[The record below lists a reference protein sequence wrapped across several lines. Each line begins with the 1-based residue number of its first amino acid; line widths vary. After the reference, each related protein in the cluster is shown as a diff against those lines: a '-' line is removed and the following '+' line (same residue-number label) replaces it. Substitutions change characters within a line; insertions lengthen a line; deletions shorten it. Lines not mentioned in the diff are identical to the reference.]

1 MTKMKTKIFT
11 VIFLMCIA
19 ASSFGQLREKDNLMG
34 GTLGF
39 WASKSSPTFGF
50 NFENEI
56 SQAGPGTFGLG
67 AILRFS
73 NYTLDERE
81 KFSNLFAGGQA
92 NFNFNQIE
100 SGKFVPFVGLV
111 IGFFSSSPQGNSLKE
126 SGLWTWGQAGARYFF
141 SPSVAGVAR
150 FGLGNFKFDALELGV
165 DFKF

>member
-1 MTKMKTKIFT
+1 
-11 VIFLMCIA
+11 MCIA

>member
-1 MTKMKTKIFT
+1 
-11 VIFLMCIA
+11 
-19 ASSFGQLREKDNLMG
+19 MG